1 MRKLTVAAVV
11 LGALVVPAV
20 AGPAGPPA
28 VALQSARTDVAGTKY
43 VWWHASGVNRWGG
56 AWHAGRTGW
65 GGAWR
70 GGYARGYV
78 HGWANAG
85 YVHGWGYAHPVPV
98 AGWYHPAGGFLAGA
112 AIGGVT
118 GAAVASSVAAAAPP
132 YPITVNNYYY
142 N

>member
-1 MRKLTVAAVV
+1 MRELTMAVAA
-11 LGALVVPAV
+11 LGILAVPAE

-56 AWHAGRTGW
+56 AW
-65 GGAWR
+65 R

-85 YVHGWGYAHPVPV
+85 YAHGLGYAHPVPV

-112 AIGGVT
+112 AIGGVA

-132 YPITVNNYYY
+132 YPTTVNNYYY
-142 N
+142 NR